1 MALHAT
7 RMRILVSTHRT
18 LIAVTAGVVVAIV
31 AALATWFTGEVIRT
45 AVISS
50 SVALLFGALAARGMR
65 RSIERQ
71 LRDTVTN
78 LMAVEG
84 QLACANRE
92 LEQRVEQR
100 TGELSEANRRL
111 EAEMTRRSQIEVE
124 LRQAQKLESVGQ
136 LASGIAHEINTPV
149 QFVSD
154 SCSFLESATA
164 DLIAVIDAYRTSLTE
179 LGGGDAAPMVTHAV
193 ERMHA
198 IEADRD
204 VAYLVE
210 QIPLAIAR
218 ALQGLGRVSAIVSAM
233 KEFAYRDRREQ
244 APADL
249 NRAIL
254 STLTVARNEYKYVAE
269 VKTELE
275 DLPLVTC
282 HIGELNQVILN
293 MVINSAHAIAEVK
306 AVHDRPG
313 VIAIRTRARAMRV
326 EIEIEDNGC
335 GIPHDALDKIF
346 DPFYTTKEIGK
357 GTGQGLAIARSVVER
372 HAGKIEVTSRV
383 GQGTTFLI
391 KLPVLGRDGTG
402 PIPTALAS

>member
-1 MALHAT
+1 MAAPAARL
-7 RMRILVSTHRT
+7 RFRVSSHTSW
-18 LIAVTAGVVVAIV
+18 IAMTAVAVVAIV
-31 AALATWFTGEVIRT
+31 AALASWFSADVIRT
-45 AVISS
+45 VAIAS
-50 SVALLFGALAARGMR
+50 SVALLFGAVAARAVA
-65 RSIERQ
+65 RSIEHR
-71 LRDTVTN
+71 LRDTVKN

-84 QLACANRE
+84 ELELTNRE

-100 TGELSEANRRL
+100 TAELRDANYQLESEMAQ
-111 EAEMTRRSQIEVE
+111 RSEIEIE

-164 DLIAVIDAYRTSLTE
+164 DLIAVIDAYRDAFAE
-179 LGGGDAAPMVTHAV
+179 LERDAPGPAVNDAAG
-193 ERMHA
+193 RMRET
-198 IEADRD
+198 EAERD
-204 VAYLVE
+204 VTYLVE
-210 QIPLAIAR
+210 QIPIATSR
-218 ALQGLGRVSAIVSAM
+218 ALQGLQRVSAIVSAM

-244 APADL
+244 SPADL

-293 MVINSAHAIAEVK
+293 MVINSAHAIAE
-306 AVHDRPG
+306 AQAAQDRPG
-313 VIAIRTRARAMRV
+313 MISIRTRARAMRV

-335 GIPHDALDKIF
+335 GIHDDALDKIF

-357 GTGQGLAIARSVVER
+357 GTGQGLAIARAVIER

-391 KLPVLGRDGTG
+391 KLPMLGRDGTG

>member
-1 MALHAT
+1 MAPQVA
-7 RMRILVSTHRT
+7 RIRILVSNHRT
-18 LIAVTAGVVVAIV
+18 LIPVTAAVVVAIV
-31 AALATWFTGEVIRT
+31 AALASWFSGEVIRT

-50 SVALLFGALAARGMR
+50 SAALLFGAFAARGMT

-71 LRDTVTN
+71 LRETVTN

-92 LEQRVEQR
+92 LELRVEQR
-100 TGELSEANRRL
+100 TAELSHANRRL
-111 EAEMTRRSQIEVE
+111 ETEMTRRSQIEVE

-164 DLIAVIDAYRTSLTE
+164 DLIAVIDAYRASLTE
-179 LGGGDAAPMVTHAV
+179 LGDRAGTPAVTEAV
-193 ERMHA
+193 AHMRATET
-198 IEADRD
+198 DRD

-210 QIPLAIAR
+210 QIPLAISR
-218 ALQGLGRVSAIVSAM
+218 ALQGLSRVSAIVSAM

-244 APADL
+244 SPADL

-293 MVINSAHAIAEVK
+293 MVINCAHAIAEAK
-306 AVHDRPG
+306 LTHDRPG
-313 VIAIRTRARAMRV
+313 LIAIRTRVRAMRV

-335 GIPHDALDKIF
+335 GIASDALDKIF

>member
-1 MALHAT
+1 MIGLA
-7 RMRILVSTHRT
+7 
-18 LIAVTAGVVVAIV
+18 AVVVVAVV
-31 AALATWFTGEVIRT
+31 ASLTTWASGPVVRT
-45 AVISS
+45 AAIAS
-50 SVALLFGALAARGMR
+50 SVALLFGAVAARVVAGP
-65 RSIERQ
+65 IERQ
-71 LRDTVTN
+71 LRDTVKN
-78 LMAVEG
+78 LMTVEAE
-84 QLACANRE
+84 LERTNRE
-92 LEQRVEQR
+92 LEQRVGQR
-100 TGELSEANRRL
+100 TAELSEANGRL
-111 EAEMTRRSQIEVE
+111 EDEMGRRSQVEVD

-154 SCSFLESATA
+154 SCSFLESGTA
-164 DLIAVIDAYRTSLTE
+164 DLIAVIEAYRGALAE
-179 LGGGDAAPMVTHAV
+179 LEHSAAAPAAGAV
-193 ERMHA
+193 
-198 IEADRD
+198 ADRLRETESERD

-210 QIPLAIAR
+210 QIPLAISR
-218 ALQGLGRVSAIVSAM
+218 ALQGLQRVTAIVSAM

-254 STLTVARNEYKYVAE
+254 STLTVARNEYKYIAE

-293 MVINSAHAIAEVK
+293 MVINSAHAIAEAK
-306 AVHDRPG
+306 ATAERAG

-335 GIPHDALDKIF
+335 GIAEDALDKIF

-357 GTGQGLAIARSVVER
+357 GTGQGLAIARAVVER

>member
-1 MALHAT
+1 MVPRVGRLRSLA
-7 RMRILVSTHRT
+7 STHT
-18 LIAVTAGVVVAIV
+18 TSIGVTAVAVVTVV
-31 AALATWFTGEVIRT
+31 AALASWFSGEVIRT
-45 AVISS
+45 AAIAS
-50 SVALLFGALAARGMR
+50 SVALLFGAVAARVVA

-71 LRDTVTN
+71 LRDSVNN
-78 LMAVEG
+78 LLAVEG
-84 QLACANRE
+84 ELARTNRD

-100 TGELSEANRRL
+100 TAELSHANRRL
-111 EAEMTRRSQIEVE
+111 ETEMGRRSQIEVE

-164 DLIAVIDAYRTSLTE
+164 DLISVIEAYRSALSELDRDATSPAVTGAAGRMRDTE
-179 LGGGDAAPMVTHAV
+179 AEH
-193 ERMHA
+193 
-198 IEADRD
+198 D

-218 ALQGLGRVSAIVSAM
+218 ALQGLQRVSAIVSAM

-293 MVINSAHAIAEVK
+293 MVINSAHAIAEAK
-306 AVHDRPG
+306 TAEDRPG
-313 VIAIRTRARAMRV
+313 VIVIRTRVRAMRI
-326 EIEIEDNGC
+326 ELEIEDNGC
-335 GIPHDALDKIF
+335 GIAHDALDKIF

-357 GTGQGLAIARSVVER
+357 GTGQGLAIARAVIER
-372 HAGKIEVTSRV
+372 HAGKIEVASRV

-391 KLPVLGRDGTG
+391 RLPVLGRDGTG